1 MSRPTHLD
9 HFFLLNFQPPFLLIQ
24 RIHKTNAVKVAK
36 TLKVAPKKSQIVHCS
51 YSMWIENDPFNA
63 SHLYVPCLQLHLN
76 CVPNFHSLPVLI
88 MTLSNLPPQCHS
100 PNSTSSPHV
109 QLSLSLPMPLPSMT
123 DFLNQITVASPQV
136 WVYLV

>member
-1 MSRPTHLD
+1 MHIRKKIP
-9 HFFLLNFQPPFLLIQ
+9 LLSSQLFPPPFLLIQ
-24 RIHKTNAVKVAK
+24 RINKTNAVKVAK
-36 TLKVAPKKSQIVHCS
+36 NIEGSPQKIP
-51 YSMWIENDPFNA
+51 YSSLLTFNA
-63 SHLYVPCLQLHLN
+63 GHLYVPSLQLHLN